1 MAKKNNKNNE
11 LKQVDPNP
19 EVEVEDLED
28 KVEDLKIDDKDSTTK
43 DSKDDTEDKKE
54 EETKDDDK
62 TTTVTTEKE
71 ETDKDGDEKKTET
84 VTETDVDKKTTTTT
98 TTTEEESAP
107 SYQQPYTPKL
117 SQSES
122 QPPTPPAKPPRPLS
136 PFSQAQAHL
145 KEAFPDTED
154 SVIKAVLVASGGEV
168 EPAFTALLS
177 MSDPNFKPDVPARQP
192 QQRPIGG
199 PGSDASMAQ
208 RIHSP
213 RSQIEADE
221 RLARQL
227 AGQYDRRTANRT
239 GGVPARYRGSTE
251 SNRSYSGRY
260 DERRENQEEDDQG
273 FFQSEDWQDFSNQVV
288 QGFNETK
295 NKVNSWV
302 KNLSNKIDGVDSDE
316 RQYRDYEEYGDDYYE
331 PRRQRPAPAPRSEST
346 RGLVGALGSGRES
359 QESQRSYQEFYS
371 SKSSRSKNRVNDD
384 GEFRSISLKNN
395 DLEDDDKPLM
405 PPRPPPKDALAGAT
419 AAVNKAETNKWEPLK
434 AVEPQ
439 PEEEKDPFF
448 IGDSDDEDDKEET
461 TKKEVKEE
469 VKVTEDKD

>member
-1 MAKKNNKNNE
+1 MAKKNNNKE
-11 LKQVDPNP
+11 LKEVDPTP
-19 EVEVEDLED
+19 DVGIEEIKE
-28 KVEDLKIDDKDSTTK
+28 KVEDLKVGDKESPQDEKDVEAEAEDGKDNTKTEESTKADEETV
-43 DSKDDTEDKKE
+43 SKDDKKAE
-54 EETKDDDK
+54 AEAESDHK
-62 TTTVTTEKE
+62 TT
-71 ETDKDGDEKKTET
+71 
-84 VTETDVDKKTTTTT
+84 
-98 TTTEEESAP
+98 EESAP

-122 QPPTPPAKPPRPLS
+122 QPPTPPPKPPRPLS
-136 PFSQAQAHL
+136 PFSQAQSHL
-145 KEAFPDTED
+145 KDAFPDTDEN
-154 SVIKAVLVASGGEV
+154 VIRAVLVASGGEV

-177 MSDPNFKPDVPARQP
+177 MSDPNFKPEPAARP
-192 QQRPIGG
+192 SRPIGG
-199 PGSDASMAQ
+199 PGSDASMAHKF
-208 RIHSP
+208 HSP

-260 DERRENQEEDDQG
+260 DERQASREEDEPG
-273 FFQSEDWQDFSNQVV
+273 FFQSEDWQDFSTQVV

-302 KNLSNKIDGVDSDE
+302 KNLSNRIDGVDGDE

-331 PRRQRPAPAPRSEST
+331 SPRRQRPAPAPRSEST

-371 SKSSRSKNRVNDD
+371 SKSSRSKTRVGDD

-395 DLEDDDKPLM
+395 DVDDDDDKPLM
-405 PPRPPPKDALAGAT
+405 PPRPPPKDALAGAL
-419 AAVNKAETNKWEPLK
+419 AAVNKSESNKWEPLK

-439 PEEEKDPFF
+439 PQEEKDPFF
-448 IGDSDDEDDKEET
+448 IGDSDDDDDKEEV
-461 TKKEVKEE
+461 KKDIKEDVKGEIKNEE
-469 VKVTEDKD
+469 KENKD

>member
-1 MAKKNNKNNE
+1 M
-11 LKQVDPNP
+11 DPNP
-19 EVEVEDLED
+19 EVEVEDLGD
-28 KVEDLKIDDKDSTTK
+28 KVEDLKVDDKDTTK
-43 DSKDDTEDKKE
+43 TEDKEDKDKEDKE
-54 EETKDDDK
+54 ETEVKEEK
-62 TTTVTTEKE
+62 TTTVTDEKE
-71 ETDKDGDEKKTET
+71 ETDKDGDKKTVTDDKTET
-84 VTETDVDKKTTTTT
+84 VTETETT
-98 TTTEEESAP
+98 ESAP

-122 QPPTPPAKPPRPLS
+122 QPPTPPPKPPRPLS

-145 KEAFPDTED
+145 KEAFPDTD
-154 SVIKAVLVASGGEV
+154 DNVIKAVLVASGGEV

-177 MSDPNFKPDVPARQP
+177 MSDPNFKPEPAARP
-192 QQRPIGG
+192 QRPIGG

-208 RIHSP
+208 KIHSP

-260 DERRENQEEDDQG
+260 DEQRDSRQEDDPG

-302 KNLSNKIDGVDSDE
+302 KNLSNRIDGVEGDE

-331 PRRQRPAPAPRSEST
+331 SPRRQQQQQQQQRPPAAPRSEST

-371 SKSSRSKNRVNDD
+371 SKSSRSKTRVGDD

-395 DLEDDDKPLM
+395 DLDDDDKPLM

-419 AAVNKAETNKWEPLK
+419 AAVNKAESNKWEPLK

-439 PEEEKDPFF
+439 PEEDKDPFF
-448 IGDSDDEDDKEET
+448 IGDSDDEDEKEEA
-461 TKKEVKEE
+461 KKEVKEE
-469 VKVTEDKD
+469 VKAEDKE

>member
-1 MAKKNNKNNE
+1 M
-11 LKQVDPNP
+11 
-19 EVEVEDLED
+19 
-28 KVEDLKIDDKDSTTK
+28 
-43 DSKDDTEDKKE
+43 
-54 EETKDDDK
+54 
-62 TTTVTTEKE
+62 
-71 ETDKDGDEKKTET
+71 
-84 VTETDVDKKTTTTT
+84 
-98 TTTEEESAP
+98 
-107 SYQQPYTPKL
+107 
-117 SQSES
+117 
-122 QPPTPPAKPPRPLS
+122 
-136 PFSQAQAHL
+136 
-145 KEAFPDTED
+145 
-154 SVIKAVLVASGGEV
+154 

-177 MSDPNFKPDVPARQP
+177 MSDPNFKPDIPPRQQ

-199 PGSDASMAQ
+199 PGSDASMAH

-302 KNLSNKIDGVDSDE
+302 KNLSNKIDGVDGDE

-331 PRRQRPAPAPRSEST
+331 SPRRQRPAPAPRSEST

-371 SKSSRSKNRVNDD
+371 SRSSRSKTRVTDD

-395 DLEDDDKPLM
+395 DLDDDDKPLM
-405 PPRPPPKDALAGAT
+405 PPRPPAKDALAGAT
-419 AAVNKAETNKWEPLK
+419 AAASKAESNKWEPLK

-469 VKVTEDKD
+469 VKEEVKVTEDKD

>member
-1 MAKKNNKNNE
+1 MAKKNSKNNE
-11 LKQVDPNP
+11 LKEVDPNP

-28 KVEDLKIDDKDSTTK
+28 KVKDLKVDDKET
-43 DSKDDTEDKKE
+43 SKDIKDDKEDKKE
-54 EETKDDDK
+54 EEDDK
-62 TTTVTTEKE
+62 TTTVKTETE
-71 ETDKDGDEKKTET
+71 ETDKDGDDKKTET
-84 VTETDVDKKTTTTT
+84 ITTTEVDKK

-117 SQSES
+117 SQNES
-122 QPPTPPAKPPRPLS
+122 QPPTPPPKPPRPLS

-177 MSDPNFKPDVPARQP
+177 MSDPNFKPDIPPRQQ

-199 PGSDASMAQ
+199 PGSDASMAHK
-208 RIHSP
+208 IHSP

-260 DERRENQEEDDQG
+260 DERRDNREEDDQG

-302 KNLSNKIDGVDSDE
+302 KNLSNKIDGVESDE

-331 PRRQRPAPAPRSEST
+331 PRRQQRPAPAPRSEST

-371 SKSSRSKNRVNDD
+371 SKTSRSKTRVNDD
-384 GEFRSISLKNN
+384 GEFRTISLKNN
-395 DLEDDDKPLM
+395 DLDDDDKPLM
-405 PPRPPPKDALAGAT
+405 PPRPPAKDALAGAT
-419 AAVNKAETNKWEPLK
+419 AAVNKAESNKWEPLK

-448 IGDSDDEDDKEET
+448 IGDSDDEDDKEEA